1 MKLNVGLRS
10 FLLIWIFLK
19 FFKIFLKLIWIFFN
33 VSWPAFIITIII
45 QRKRKN
51 QFLWEIIVSDYD
63 SEQAKENK
71 NSTGL
76 KKISHNIN
84 KRM

>member
-1 MKLNVGLRS
+1 MLGFIVFIDLN
-10 FLLIWIFLK
+10 
-19 FFKIFLKLIWIFFN
+19 FFKTFECLLTCIHYNNHNPK
-33 VSWPAFIITIII
+33 
-45 QRKRKN
+45 KEKN

-76 KKISHNIN
+76 KNFSHNIN

>member
-1 MKLNVGLRS
+1 MKLNVGLHS

-19 FFKIFLKLIWIFFN
+19 HLN

-63 SEQAKENK
+63 NEQAKENK

-76 KKISHNIN
+76 KKFQPQH
-84 KRM
+84 K